1 MEGSLLSLIPFIL
14 VIPLSII
21 IKQVEPGLFVA
32 LIVGSYI
39 KTPNLLEGINTMVSY
54 LIKSF
59 VDFNNIR
66 VTIFLYVFTGLIG
79 IIKFAGG
86 IKGFVHLVS
95 KKVKD
100 KRTAMF
106 LTWFSTIGTFSAPD
120 FRVVTIAPIMKALK
134 RRLNVPSYEV
144 GFAIEATSNPVVVL
158 IPIAT
163 AFAGYMVATI
173 AAALKNV
180 GVSAQPFTVYV
191 KSIPFNFFSFAM
203 IVVGIYYS
211 FFKHS
216 KVPEGKAEE
225 ENSNK
230 GQEEEDLNEC
240 YKAYD
245 KDTPVRPW
253 NLIIPLI
260 IFIILSF
267 FLSYWD
273 GRLKASSFFGAFMS
287 SDALGVM
294 LQSLFIT
301 LILTL
306 IFFLLQKFK
315 LSELVVHFLK
325 GGNELMSVIIM
336 LALIL
341 ALSSLSEDLGFSKYI
356 TFHVKSWIPHFFVA
370 PTLFLLGSLISYFIG
385 SSLGTWG
392 LLMPLGITLAH
403 ETGANILPVIG
414 AVFASG
420 TFGGF
425 ASPLSDTTVTLCTIL
440 NLPVMKYTRWKLIP
454 ALVAAGIA
462 TVLFAIVPFFI
473 R

>member
-14 VIPLSII
+14 VIPLAII
-21 IKQVEPGLFVA
+21 TKQVEPGLFVA
-32 LIVGSYI
+32 LLAGSYI
-39 KTPNLLEGINTMVSY
+39 KTPNLLEGIKTMLSY
-54 LIKSF
+54 LIRSF
-59 VDFNNIR
+59 IDFNNIR
-66 VTIFLYVFTGLIG
+66 VAIFLYVFSGLIG
-79 IIKFAGG
+79 IIKFSGG
-86 IKGFVHLVS
+86 IKGFVNLVS
-95 KKVKD
+95 KRVKD
-100 KRTAMF
+100 RRAAMF
-106 LTWFSTIGTFSAPD
+106 LTWASTIGTFSAPD

-134 RRLNVPSYEV
+134 RRLNVPSYEI

-163 AFAGYMVATI
+163 AFAGYMVAIVTT
-173 AAALKNV
+173 ALKNV
-180 GVSAQPFTVYV
+180 GLSAMPYTVFI

-203 IVVGIYYS
+203 IAVGIYYS

-216 KVPEGKAEE
+216 KVPEDKAKG
-225 ENSNK
+225 ENSAQN
-230 GQEEEDLNEC
+230 QEEDLNEC
-240 YKAYD
+240 YKAYE
-245 KDTPVRPW
+245 KDTPIKPW

-260 IFIILSF
+260 VFIILSF
-267 FLSYWD
+267 FLSFWD
-273 GRLKASSFFGAFMS
+273 GHLKASSFLGAFMS

-294 LQSLFIT
+294 LESLFIT

-306 IFFLLQKFK
+306 IFLLSQKFK
-315 LSELVVHFLK
+315 LSDLVIHFLK

-341 ALSSLSEDLGFSKYI
+341 ALSTLSEDLGFSKYI
-356 TFHVKSWIPHFFVA
+356 TFHVKNWVPHFFVA
-370 PTLFLLGSLISYFIG
+370 PTIFLLGSLISYFIG

-440 NLPVMKYTRWKLIP
+440 DLPVMEYTRWKLKP

-462 TVLFAIVPFFI
+462 AVFFAVVPYFI
-473 R
+473 